1 MVNVWPASVL
11 RRSVLAISTILACVA
26 NSKKKELI
34 KRSGRKDL
42 YVLIELDIF
51 LATVDPKI
59 DKKKSCKN
67 DQLFHWNLK
76 SPDY

>member
-11 RRSVLAISTILACVA
+11 KRSVLVISTILVCVA

-34 KRSGRKDL
+34 KRSGRKYL

-51 LATVDPKI
+51 LATVGPKI
-59 DKKKSCKN
+59 DKKSCNN
-67 DQLFHWNLK
+67 DQLFNWDLK

>member
-11 RRSVLAISTILACVA
+11 RRSVLPISTILAFVA

-34 KRSGRKDL
+34 KRSGGKDL

-51 LATVDPKI
+51 LATVGPKI
-59 DKKKSCKN
+59 DKKLQK
-67 DQLFHWNLK
+67 
-76 SPDY
+76 

>member
-59 DKKKSCKN
+59 DKKKVAKMISC
-67 DQLFHWNLK
+67 
-76 SPDY
+76 STGI

>member
-1 MVNVWPASVL
+1 MVNVWSASVL
-11 RRSVLAISTILACVA
+11 RRSVLAISTILFCVA

-51 LATVDPKI
+51 LATVGSKI
-59 DKKKSCKN
+59 DKKVAKMISC
-67 DQLFHWNLK
+67 
-76 SPDY
+76 STEI